1 MELKI
6 HTIDTAPDASRPIL
20 EGLKADVG
28 VVPNFAG
35 TVAESPVLMSAF
47 EGIRRAVAGMNPVD
61 REVAGIAVGV
71 AVDNHYGVAF
81 HSTVAAG
88 LGVSEDDLALM
99 RAGSPPAD
107 PRLAAVYGFARDL
120 VVSRGKAASVDG
132 LTAQGLSTAEILD
145 VVAECILASF
155 VGVVDNL
162 AGRVELDAF
171 LKARE
176 WEPAG

>member
-1 MELKI
+1 VELKI
-6 HTIDTAPDASRPIL
+6 HTIDTAPDASRPLL
-20 EGLKADVG
+20 EGIVADAG
-28 VVPNFAG
+28 RLPNFAG
-35 TVAESPVLMSAF
+35 AIAESPVLTGAF

-61 REVAGIAVGV
+61 REVTGIAVGV

-107 PRLAAVYGFARDL
+107 SRLAAVYGFARDL
-120 VVSRGKAASVDG
+120 VVSRGKAASVDA
-132 LTAQGLSTAEILD
+132 LTGQGLSTAEILD
-145 VVAECILASF
+145 VVAECMLASF

-162 AGRVELDAF
+162 AGRIELDPF
-171 LKARE
+171 LKPRE
-176 WEPAG
+176 WQPAG